1 MTITKILSKRIK
13 ENIVKK
19 KKVNIDMNNRV
30 LHRNSREPVNKNN
43 IIIIA
48 YKLNGRYN
56 LKEEENERKAYIFIF
71 NLFSSKFIGNTVLIN
86 II

>member
-56 LKEEENERKAYIFIF
+56 LKEEENERKAY
-71 NLFSSKFIGNTVLIN
+71 NNRSNKNKFK
-86 II
+86 